1 MSDYNATYAEL
12 YDDYAPITDDLPFF
26 LEEAQARGG
35 PVLDLACG
43 TGRVAIPLAEAG
55 HTVCGLELSE
65 DMLAIA
71 HRKIAQL
78 APETQARIHLRQGD
92 MRAFQWERLFPLII
106 IPARSFLHIET
117 PEDQRRVL
125 TCIHSHLAPQGRL
138 ILTLFDPDLQLLWER
153 SQMRP
158 VHMEK
163 VKEFTHTATGVR
175 YIVWMTRQYDLNN
188 QTIQFD
194 QFFDALDN
202 QNRVIHRTYYPLRL
216 RYTFRQ
222 ELQYLFELCG
232 FEVDAVYAN
241 FERKPMHYSAG
252 SVVWIAKKQE

>member
-1 MSDYNATYAEL
+1 
-12 YDDYAPITDDLPFF
+12 
-26 LEEAQARGG
+26 
-35 PVLDLACG
+35 
-43 TGRVAIPLAEAG
+43 
-55 HTVCGLELSE
+55 
-65 DMLAIA
+65 
-71 HRKIAQL
+71 
-78 APETQARIHLRQGD
+78 
-92 MRAFQWERLFPLII
+92 
-106 IPARSFLHIET
+106 
-117 PEDQRRVL
+117 
-125 TCIHSHLAPQGRL
+125 
-138 ILTLFDPDLQLLWER
+138 
-153 SQMRP
+153 MRP